1 MKPIL
6 VYYKNSA
13 FFIFENQ
20 TQNVLSCAL
29 VYFPLFFSFRN
40 HAIHLIL
47 HYSWIAICIYV
58 VRRTSHFV
66 LKQIADER
74 KPFISCLLAVITRA
88 LITPNHWHPGSGKM
102 TTEASK
108 NRHGSLAVTDFPYF
122 QPQYFVLWLLFSSLT
137 VKKKQKQKNAHKNQ
151 PQTCTQSR
159 LLNVYYYFIRSLT
172 VRTCIWAWQSRARTM
187 CQPARWVN

>member
-1 MKPIL
+1 MKTL
-6 VYYKNSA
+6 HS
-13 FFIFENQ
+13 FIFENQ
-20 TQNVLSCAL
+20 TQNMLSCAL
-29 VYFPLFFSFRN
+29 VYFPLSFSFRN

-47 HYSWIAICIYV
+47 HYSWTAICIYV
-58 VRRTSHFV
+58 VCRMSHFV

-122 QPQYFVLWLLFSSLT
+122 QPQYFVLWLLFSSLM
-137 VKKKQKQKNAHKNQ
+137 VKKKKKTNNKHAHSQDCWMFTIISFAVWRWEHVYEHDRAEPGLCASQ
-151 PQTCTQSR
+151 PGGLIN
-159 LLNVYYYFIRSLT
+159 LLCLVSN
-172 VRTCIWAWQSRARTM
+172 C
-187 CQPARWVN
+187 N